1 MALAIL
7 RRRSRSINTPPP
19 LGALGSYLALG
30 FWAFVVLFP
39 LYWLAVTSL
48 KLPIDVNSGPF
59 YLPYLDFRPTLEN
72 WRYIFV
78 DLRDDPFRP
87 YLNTVVIATTSTVLA
102 LVIGSMAAYG
112 LARLQYRPTLGAIG
126 VFVGCAALAA
136 VAIGVGVRWVLAV
149 VAALALFALLL
160 QTIGKR
166 FRRALGNNDIAFWM
180 ISQRML
186 PPITVVIPIYVLF
199 QQLGLLDTWA
209 ALIITYVAAN
219 LPIVVWLMRDYFQS
233 VPLEL
238 EESAAIDGASRYR
251 IFRTIVLPLS
261 VPGLVA
267 TFLFV
272 LVFAWNEYLFALFL
286 TTAKAQ
292 TLPMT
297 VAAANAL
304 RPLIVGKT
312 LEAMAADMG
321 HFWREI
327 TGDSQLR
334 WIGPDKGAMHLATA
348 AVVNAVWDL
357 WAKAEKKPVWKLL
370 VEMSPAEVVRCIDF
384 RYITDAITPD
394 EALAILKELE
404 PSKRKREDEMRR
416 DGFPA
421 YTTSAGWLGYSDD
434 RIRAPS

>member
-19 LGALGSYLALG
+19 LGALASYLALG
-30 FWAFVVLFP
+30 FWAIVVLFP
-39 LYWLAVTSL
+39 LYWLGVTSL

-59 YLPYLDFRPTLEN
+59 YLPSVDFKPTLEN

-78 DLRDDPFRP
+78 DLRDDTFRP

-102 LVIGSMAAYG
+102 LIIGSMAAYG
-112 LARLQYRPTLGAIG
+112 LARLQYRPSLGAIS
-126 VFVGCAALAA
+126 VFMGCAALAA
-136 VAIGVGVRWVLAV
+136 LAIGLGVPWLLAV
-149 VAALALFALLL
+149 VAALAVFALLL

-199 QQLGLLDTWA
+199 QQLSLLDTWA

-292 TLPMT
+292 TLPLT
-297 VAAANAL
+297 VAAQNAT
-304 RPLIVGKT
+304 RGPQWWYMSVLILIMIVPVI
-312 LEAMAADMG
+312 AMAIALERYIARG
-321 HFWREI
+321 
-327 TGDSQLR
+327 
-334 WIGPDKGAMHLATA
+334 
-348 AVVNAVWDL
+348 
-357 WAKAEKKPVWKLL
+357 LL
-370 VEMSPAEVVRCIDF
+370 VG
-384 RYITDAITPD
+384 
-394 EALAILKELE
+394 ALK
-404 PSKRKREDEMRR
+404 
-416 DGFPA
+416 G
-421 YTTSAGWLGYSDD
+421 
-434 RIRAPS
+434 

>member
-19 LGALGSYLALG
+19 LGALASYVALVL
-30 FWAFVVLFP
+30 WTIVVLFP

-59 YLPYLDFRPTLEN
+59 YLPYVDFKPTLEN

-78 DLRDDPFRP
+78 DLQDDTFRP

-102 LVIGSMAAYG
+102 VVIGSMAAYG
-112 LARLQYRPTLGAIG
+112 LARLQYRPTLGAIAA
-126 VFVGCAALAA
+126 FIGCAVLAALAIA
-136 VAIGVGVRWVLAV
+136 LGVPWVLAV
-149 VAALALFALLL
+149 VAAIAVFALLL

-292 TLPMT
+292 TLPLT
-297 VAAANAL
+297 VAAQNAT
-304 RPLIVGKT
+304 RGPQWWYMSVLILIMIVPVI
-312 LEAMAADMG
+312 AMAIALERYIARG
-321 HFWREI
+321 
-327 TGDSQLR
+327 
-334 WIGPDKGAMHLATA
+334 
-348 AVVNAVWDL
+348 
-357 WAKAEKKPVWKLL
+357 LL
-370 VEMSPAEVVRCIDF
+370 VG
-384 RYITDAITPD
+384 
-394 EALAILKELE
+394 ALK
-404 PSKRKREDEMRR
+404 
-416 DGFPA
+416 G
-421 YTTSAGWLGYSDD
+421 
-434 RIRAPS
+434 